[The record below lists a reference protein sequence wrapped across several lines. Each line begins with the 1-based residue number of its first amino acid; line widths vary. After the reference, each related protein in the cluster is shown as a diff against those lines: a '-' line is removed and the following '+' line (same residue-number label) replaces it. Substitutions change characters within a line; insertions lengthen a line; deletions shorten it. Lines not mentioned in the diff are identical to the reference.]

1 MAPVQNEFILEG
13 AVEQHSPP
21 PARLNRRTLQSS
33 AFQIP
38 KHTEVQNCTN
48 KNNPQSSAEQEND
61 FIFPV
66 EKCFGETHFSAE
78 PLLAA

>member
-13 AVEQHSPP
+13 AVEQHSTP
-21 PARLNRRTLQSS
+21 RLNRRTLQSS

-48 KNNPQSSAEQEND
+48 KNNPQSSAEQENY